1 MKDGRGPTSGLLSG
15 LYGHS
20 GPWPTSVARF
30 GWRKRTGLQLLQTL
44 STACLQLH
52 RVLPGEPPCLTR
64 REVQR
69 THSLLGA
76 WRTCPVPG
84 SVAFSRRKDGP
95 GRSLLSRR
103 GEEQALEPQGR
114 QVTRGQRHLRAE
126 PALTNHLLHSPRWAQ
141 APKLPQAAPY
151 KATSSP
157 R

>member
-1 MKDGRGPTSGLLSG
+1 MAPRQGCCLASVGTQGPGPLLWPNAAGGSTPASSCCR
-15 LYGHS
+15 HS
-20 GPWPTSVARF
+20 ARP
-30 GWRKRTGLQLLQTL
+30 
-44 STACLQLH
+44 ACSSASIF
-52 RVLPGEPPCLTR
+52 PGEPPCLTR

-69 THSLLGA
+69 THNLLGA
-76 WRTCPVPG
+76 WRTCQVPG

-95 GRSLLSRR
+95 GRSILSQR

-114 QVTRGQRHLRAE
+114 QVTGEQRHLRAE
-126 PALTNHLLHSPRWAQ
+126 PALTNHLLHSPHWAQ